1 MLAFYA
7 KSLPDIKRQPCRKH
21 HISLALPIHSR
32 TASAMHPIPHP
43 QSPPNHGEYVNDTW
57 PNNHLQSAQSIR
69 RPTWSLPHHW
79 SPITSRRSPSPS
91 HDAPTPSSFLPL
103 LWLAFLSSFFF
114 LSFSIYQFFHR
125 MEGIAKIGRQSPL
138 VHLRPLPRLYRSADP
153 VPIVL
158 AGQPPAFIIVP
169 FSVVQHGNAPF
180 WLFHIHCAHHR
191 TIVGVPW
198 HNTDAASRFSHS
210 PDPLSIFVSVL
221 SHRKPM
227 SRPLLQFQFQY

>member
-1 MLAFYA
+1 MPPSSSSFLSYLLLSMLAFYA

-114 LSFSIYQFFHR
+114 FHFPFINFF
-125 MEGIAKIGRQSPL
+125 IGWRELQK
-138 VHLRPLPRLYRSADP
+138 SADT
-153 VPIVL
+153 VHSST
-158 AGQPPAFIIVP
+158 
-169 FSVVQHGNAPF
+169 SV
-180 WLFHIHCAHHR
+180 LFHVYI
-191 TIVGVPW
+191 
-198 HNTDAASRFSHS
+198 
-210 PDPLSIFVSVL
+210 DPLTL
-221 SHRKPM
+221 SL
-227 SRPLLQFQFQY
+227 SS

>member
-103 LWLAFLSSFFF
+103 LWLAFLSSFF
-114 LSFSIYQFFHR
+114 SFIFH
-125 MEGIAKIGRQSPL
+125 
-138 VHLRPLPRLYRSADP
+138 
-153 VPIVL
+153 
-158 AGQPPAFIIVP
+158 
-169 FSVVQHGNAPF
+169 
-180 WLFHIHCAHHR
+180 
-191 TIVGVPW
+191 
-198 HNTDAASRFSHS
+198 
-210 PDPLSIFVSVL
+210 LSIFSSDGGNCKNRPTQSTRPPPSSSTSISIRWPCPYRLSRSATGVHYCPIFGSTAWQCSILVISYSLCTSPDDSRRPMAQHGRRIPLFSLTRPTFYFCKRAVS
-221 SHRKPM
+221 S
-227 SRPLLQFQFQY
+227 